1 MQKQKQIEI
10 PEAATNIVQR
20 LDFDAQGYK
29 DIIIYLLSNK
39 DIEISEERFNEYQE
53 KYLEAKYT
61 FELAKQEIE
70 KQFIDSENI
79 TNYNW
84 NLNYKNNILTIT
96 WEED

>member
-10 PEAATNIVQR
+10 PEAATSIIQR
-20 LDFDAQGYK
+20 LDLDVQGYK
-29 DIIIYLLSNK
+29 DIIIYLLNHN
-39 DIEISEERFNEYQE
+39 DIDISKEKFDNYQQ

-61 FELAKQEIE
+61 FELAKQELE
-70 KQFIDSENI
+70 KQYMDSENI